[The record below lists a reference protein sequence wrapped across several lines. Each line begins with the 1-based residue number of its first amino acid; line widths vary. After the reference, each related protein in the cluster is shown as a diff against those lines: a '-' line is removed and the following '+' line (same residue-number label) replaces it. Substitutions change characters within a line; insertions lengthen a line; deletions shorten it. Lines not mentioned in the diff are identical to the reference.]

1 MNNGKLE
8 CCLVN
13 YVLDEENMVQFS
25 EDVSNYEFVNCL
37 KKNFKCMKGWIKNV
51 NINCYCIYD
60 VDLLDYN
67 VVVDRYGD
75 WLVV

>member
-1 MNNGKLE
+1 MG
-8 CCLVN
+8 
-13 YVLDEENMVQFS
+13 
-25 EDVSNYEFVNCL
+25 NYEFVNCL
-37 KKNFKCMKGWIKNV
+37 KKNLKCMKGWVKSV

-60 VDLLDYN
+60 VDLFDYN